1 MNILTEIELGI
12 YTNSYFVTYQITY
25 FVLTSMENLMKMLVL
40 TLELL
45 LLSVNVLLKG
55 MIIHINLKF

>member
-25 FVLTSMENLMKMLVL
+25 FVLKLFVEIRGTFWLVL
-40 TLELL
+40 QKL
-45 LLSVNVLLKG
+45 N
-55 MIIHINLKF
+55 

>member
-25 FVLTSMENLMKMLVL
+25 FIDIDGEFNENVGSYLGV
-40 TLELL
+40 
-45 LLSVNVLLKG
+45 VVA
-55 MIIHINLKF
+55 

>member
-25 FVLTSMENLMKMLVL
+25 KWCIDIDGEFNENVGSYLGV
-40 TLELL
+40 
-45 LLSVNVLLKG
+45 VVA
-55 MIIHINLKF
+55 